1 MFSSFPIFEAIFVF
15 FSLITV
21 LIIQILLVALK
32 LFGSLT
38 FSWLWVFSVFPI
50 AFLIFVI
57 LVGLDEI
64 FGFFKE

>member
-21 LIIQILLVALK
+21 LIIQILLVVLK

-38 FSWLWVFSVFPI
+38 LSWLWVFSVFPI
-50 AFLIFVI
+50 VFGVLVI
-57 LVGLDEI
+57 LVGLDVI
-64 FGFFKE
+64 FGFSKD

>member
-1 MFSSFPIFEAIFVF
+1 MFISFQIIEAIFVF

-21 LIIQILLVALK
+21 LIIQILLVVLK

-38 FSWLWVFSVFPI
+38 LSWLWVFSIFPI

-57 LVGLDEI
+57 LVGLGVI
-64 FGFFKE
+64 FGFLD

>member
-1 MFSSFPIFEAIFVF
+1 MFISFQIFEAIFVF

-21 LIIQILLVALK
+21 LIIQILLVVLK

-38 FSWLWVFSVFPI
+38 LSWLWVFSVFPI

>member
-1 MFSSFPIFEAIFVF
+1 MFISFQIFEAIFVF

-38 FSWLWVFSVFPI
+38 LSWLWVFSVFPI